1 MAWCQTDHAE
11 AQFLDYCNQN
21 GINTIEDLVSH
32 AVINDLTQA
41 DTPQPGMNI
50 HSLLQGIGMNYPRG
64 IAAKQLKLLKDIRQP
79 RDRASALR
87 KPVTIKA
94 SITAAKSIGLFIPGN
109 PSSYV
114 SWIERVRIYLSHF
127 GLQDLARV
135 WGEHPGGDR
144 DTKARTTLSPNSS
157 ARITDIVASIGD
169 AGVKE
174 TFSRHD
180 DLGELMEKIGLQY
193 GTNERRSE
201 SRTLLKTSRDAI
213 KRQAGE
219 LGMLLERLRN
229 ITTLMNSASEKVE
242 DTDVLM
248 EEVQATVNNSN
259 NDSAKATL
267 RAFRTATRGKTQELT
282 AIWTLFDT
290 IKDAMRREKTTVSK
304 PLLPLKGVQ
313 QRGTNFKKR
322 GPPTCFNCQRV
333 GHMAN
338 DCRSPSSYQRG
349 GNGGSSARQDQR
361 CGKCGGPHKLSECF
375 QLTPDLKR
383 KAQDAEAINKAL
395 DEEVRGAMNGDGR
408 GGQEKR
414 YK

>member
-64 IAAKQLKLLKDIRQP
+64 IAAKQLKLLKDIKQP
-79 RDRASALR
+79 RDRAAAMR
-87 KPVTIKA
+87 KPVTIKP
-94 SITAAKSIGLFIPGN
+94 SITAAKSIGFFIPDN
-109 PSSYV
+109 AASYV
-114 SWIERVRIYLSHF
+114 SWIDRVKIYLSQF
-127 GLQDLARV
+127 GLHYLARV
-135 WGEHPGGDR
+135 WGEDPGGDR
-144 DTKARTTLSPNSS
+144 DARARATLSPNSS
-157 ARITDIVASIGD
+157 ARITDIVASIAD
-169 AGVKE
+169 ATTKE
-174 TFSRHD
+174 TYSRYD
-180 DLGELMEKIGLQY
+180 NLGELMEVIGRRHD
-193 GTNERRSE
+193 TNERRSE
-201 SRTLLKTSRDAI
+201 SRTLLKERRDAI
-213 KRQAGE
+213 KKQSGE
-219 LGMLLERLRN
+219 LGMLLDRLRN
-229 ITTLMNSASEKVE
+229 FTIQMNSASEKVE

-259 NDSAKATL
+259 NDGAKATL
-267 RAFRTATRGKTQELT
+267 RAFRTATSGKTQELT
-282 AIWTLFDT
+282 EIWKLFDT
-290 IKDAMRREKTTVSK
+290 IKDAMRREKPMGMK

-313 QRGTNFKKR
+313 QRGTNFKKK
-322 GPPTCFNCQRV
+322 GPPTCYNCQRV
-333 GHMAN
+333 GHMAI

-395 DEEVRGAMNGDGR
+395 DEEVRGARNGDGR